1 MLEQKR
7 IMEEL
12 DERIIK
18 NFLDL
23 IVLNDL
29 RTRPLDG
36 YSFLRL
42 IHLRYHLLLSSG
54 TVYSLLY
61 SIERKGLI
69 EGTWRE
75 RKRVYSL
82 TDKGKQI
89 IDTVISAPSP
99 IKQFVKSLLAADHH
113 TGTNQERRTIEDEEN
128 KE

>member
-1 MLEQKR
+1 MRNQNDTLQQQKR
-7 IMEEL
+7 IVEEL
-12 DERIIK
+12 NEKIIK

-36 YSFLRL
+36 YSFIRL
-42 IHLRYHLLLSSG
+42 IHLRYRLLLSSG

-82 TDKGKQI
+82 TDKGKQTI
-89 IDTVISAPSP
+89 EAVTSAPSP
-99 IKQFVKSLLAADHH
+99 IKEFVKSLLAV
-113 TGTNQERRTIEDEEN
+113 
-128 KE
+128 